1 MEAGTLGTFSLTLL
15 KVVGVMLAAFV
26 VMLMLVLAFL
36 QMWVRRAVKNKIYA
50 LFLDQKHLFS
60 AMLPVEGDCI
70 YYGKGEK
77 KEKYLLDTDKQFWVI
92 WPPVAS
98 NLIGAPV
105 RAHWY
110 VRNRPAPLSPEGKS
124 TGLTARSLTM
134 IGDEAMLKTTW
145 RDIRDTVGAPLSA
158 RVSRVST
165 IILIAIVALG
175 GFTLYLVMNLQ
186 KVLDAIALVV
196 GVK

>member
-1 MEAGTLGTFSLTLL
+1 MTGEFTLSLL
-15 KVVGVMLAAFV
+15 KILGIMMGASI
-26 VMLMLVLAFL
+26 LMFIVAVAFL
-36 QMWVRRAVKNKIYA
+36 QMYVRRASQNKIYA
-50 LFLDQKHLFS
+50 IFMDQKHLFS

-77 KEKYLLDTDKQFWVI
+77 KEKYLLDTTKQFWVT

-98 NLIGAPV
+98 KYIGLPV

-110 VRNRPAPLSPEGKS
+110 VRNRPQPLDPIGKS
-124 TGLTARSLTM
+124 AALTSRSLRM

-145 RDIRDTVGAPLSA
+145 KDIRDTTGGPVVGNKGDTL
-158 RVSRVST
+158 T
-165 IILIAIVALG
+165 LILLLVLTVLG
-175 GFTLYLVMNLQ
+175 GLNVYMVMNLQ
-186 KVLDAIALVV
+186 KVLEATSQFL